1 MNAKIRNAQK
11 MQVPYMLVVG
21 DQEME
26 AGTVAPRLRSGKRME
41 CVPANEWKRSAWM
54 PFWPMFSKKSM
65 TGYRPPKWRNNTS

>member
-41 CVPANEWKRSAWM
+41 AVSVDAFLAYVQQEINDRVP
-54 PFWPMFSKKSM
+54 
-65 TGYRPPKWRNNTS
+65 PPEMA